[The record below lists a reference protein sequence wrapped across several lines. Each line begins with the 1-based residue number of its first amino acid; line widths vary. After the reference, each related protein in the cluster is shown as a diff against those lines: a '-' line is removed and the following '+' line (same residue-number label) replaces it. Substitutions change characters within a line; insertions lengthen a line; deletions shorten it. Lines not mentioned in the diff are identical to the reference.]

1 MRTKT
6 FELLEVKTDGEPG
19 DFTALASVFGNV
31 DLVGDRMMKGAFKN
45 TLDKWRESG
54 DPIPVVLSHGHDD
67 VMKFIGKADPRAVME
82 TDDGLMVQG
91 KLNINQGNPVADY
104 AYKLMRERVLKGMS
118 FAYKVPKGGEK
129 KAEDGANEVSEVDLI
144 EVGPTLVGANPEAH
158 VQTVK
163 SLVELP
169 DEPLK
174 WDEERREKFIADA
187 RTFYNLPA
195 AKAAEEPP
203 ATKVEDREN
212 EDRKASSERQ
222 DPLADEIARIEDCLA
237 VGELP

>member
-1 MRTKT
+1 MRHKN

-19 DFTALASVFGNV
+19 EFTALASVFGNV
-31 DLVGDRMMKGAFKN
+31 DHVGDRMVKGAFEN
-45 TLDKWRESG
+45 TLNEWRSRG
-54 DPIPVVLSHGHDD
+54 KALPVIWSHDHHNP
-67 VMKFIGKADPRAVME
+67 MSYIGKADPRAVME
-82 TDDGLMVQG
+82 TDEGLMVQG
-91 KLNINQGNPVADY
+91 KLDIDAGNPVADQV
-104 AYKLMRERVLKGMS
+104 YKLMKDSLVTGMS
-118 FAYKVPKGGEK
+118 FAYKVRKDGEK
-129 KAEDGANEVSEVDLI
+129 KAEDGANEVTDVDLY
-144 EVGPTLVGANPEAH
+144 EVGPTFQGANALAQ

-169 DEPLK
+169 DEPLG

-203 ATKVEDREN
+203 TTKVEDRED

-222 DPLADEIARIEDCLA
+222 DPLADEIRRIEDCLA